1 MILCTNIYLFFYFF
15 LSCPSSHHRYDPYLV
30 DETLRMSYSEDDVTS
45 YTLSHAG
52 ISDDGNS
59 DKEYNGLTV
68 TVMTLGATITSVQ
81 FPDRDGV
88 IGELTLGYEDASS
101 YRAGSHYFGCVAGR
115 VANRIAGGAFSL
127 DGTTYNLATNNGPN
141 HLHGGDCGFDKRNW
155 RCLEASTTSIT
166 MEIISPD
173 GEEGYPG
180 DMMAR
185 VTYSLPTRTKLR
197 IEYTGT
203 IGIAGKSE
211 STSMTKTPINLTN
224 HTYWNL
230 RDGGKSP
237 ITDHWL
243 ELAADFYT
251 PVDESSIPTG
261 EIIRPEKGSPM
272 DLSKGFQTIA
282 SHGIHLADQGMGYD
296 HNWCLRVASTDHEG
310 LHPVARV
317 YEPKT
322 GRSMVVRTTE
332 PGVQF
337 YTYVSFLSVCDIA
350 SCFFHVLCI
359 LSLSYAPLWQLR
371 SGNYLDGFLGR
382 GGTPY
387 SKHHGFCLETQHFP
401 DSVNRPQFPPVWLS
415 QGETYRHITE
425 HTFDTYQS
433 PSEAEWE

>member
-1 MILCTNIYLFFYFF
+1 
-15 LSCPSSHHRYDPYLV
+15 
-30 DETLRMSYSEDDVTS
+30 
-45 YTLSHAG
+45 
-52 ISDDGNS
+52 
-59 DKEYNGLTV
+59 
-68 TVMTLGATITSVQ
+68 
-81 FPDRDGV
+81 
-88 IGELTLGYEDASS
+88 
-101 YRAGSHYFGCVAGR
+101 
-115 VANRIAGGAFSL
+115 
-127 DGTTYNLATNNGPN
+127 
-141 HLHGGDCGFDKRNW
+141 
-155 RCLEASTTSIT
+155 
-166 MEIISPD
+166 
-173 GEEGYPG
+173 
-180 DMMAR
+180 MMAR

-203 IGIAGKSE
+203 IGIPGKSE

-337 YTYVSFLSVCDIA
+337 YT
-350 SCFFHVLCI
+350 
-359 LSLSYAPLWQLR
+359 
-371 SGNYLDGFLGR
+371 GNYLDGFLGR